1 MNKNNEPVYHAFID
15 GAASGNPGDAGVGVV
30 IYKDNEVFLKKSI
43 YIGST
48 TNNVAEYMALLELL
62 NLAKENKIKKIT
74 VYTDSELLE
83 RQLNGMYKVRDKK
96 LKNLYYEVMDYKKI
110 IDFNVLH
117 IGREKNKEADKL
129 AKNASKMNK
138 NKTYYEN

>member
-1 MNKNNEPVYHAFID
+1 
-15 GAASGNPGDAGVGVV
+15 
-30 IYKDNEVFLKKSI
+30 
-43 YIGST
+43 
-48 TNNVAEYMALLELL
+48 
-62 NLAKENKIKKIT
+62 
-74 VYTDSELLE
+74 
-83 RQLNGMYKVRDKK
+83 MYKVRDKK

-117 IGREKNKEADKL
+117 IDREKNKEADKL